1 MDTGLMSKLRN
12 KLSTLT
18 NSGAKMLDSAPIEA
32 NPIDGLPTVGETVRQ
47 WIAEGKRP
55 VKLEL
60 VNRSE

>member
-1 MDTGLMSKLRN
+1 MDTGLMSKLRK

-18 NSGAKMLDSAPIEA
+18 SSDAKTPDSAPTVA
-32 NPIDGLPTVGETVRQ
+32 NPSDDLPTVGETVRQ

-60 VNRSE
+60 VNRGE

>member
-1 MDTGLMSKLRN
+1 MDTGLMSKLRS

-18 NSGAKMLDSAPIEA
+18 NSGAKTPDSAPTEA
-32 NPIDGLPTVGETVRQ
+32 NPTDGLPTVGETVRR

-60 VNRSE
+60 VNRGE